1 MFRLSTTIYK
11 SDYSTPKM
19 CIVLH
24 IFIKVRKFDCN
35 FGVGTKICFLLTYI
49 LSELS
54 ARFQL
59 EN

>member
-1 MFRLSTTIYK
+1 MQI
-11 SDYSTPKM
+11 
-19 CIVLH
+19 H
-24 IFIKVRKFDCN
+24 
-35 FGVGTKICFLLTYI
+35 KIEHKADSNDDKAQNCYFLTYI